1 MLQLKESIIFSKIKG
16 EEENK
21 LKILLLLS
29 ESWNDKTA
37 PNNNMTNW
45 FKDFS
50 DVEIWTISG
59 SGQMPD
65 NQCCSHYFMISEN
78 EMIKSLI
85 TRKRAGKY
93 VVLDSKN
100 TMKMP
105 SDKCDVSDNK
115 KIKRIFSGE
124 PARLMRDFVWR
135 YGKYDL
141 KALRQFI
148 SSFNPDIVFSQR
160 RGSVKMCRL
169 EYTISQL
176 TDAPIVAYTGDD
188 EYSLRQKSYSPV
200 FWIRRFWTRAW
211 LKKMIPQ
218 YKLFYSQSDRQ
229 MKEFQKEFGVKTK
242 FLVKCGTFDEN
253 KIHQNVNQPIQV
265 VYAGKLYCNRWKTLK
280 MLAEAIGKVNND
292 YGKTMI
298 QLNIYTADDITKKQ
312 DRVLNDGVHSIIH
325 GCVPA
330 TELPSIYEKSDIVL
344 HFEIFYK
351 KNRLLTQDSF
361 STKVMDCL
369 ASGCAVMALCWEGH
383 AAYQYLKKMNAA
395 ITASSN
401 EEIYL
406 KVRKLVQNPEIVCKY
421 AKRAYECGK
430 KNHQRRDIQK
440 MLRDD
445 FTMVIEE

>member
-1 MLQLKESIIFSKIKG
+1 M
-16 EEENK
+16 
-21 LKILLLLS
+21 KILLLLS

-45 FKDFS
+45 FQDFS

-59 SGQMPD
+59 SAQMPD

-78 EMIKSLI
+78 DMIKSLI
-85 TRKRAGKY
+85 TRKRAGRY
-93 VVLDSKN
+93 IVTGPQNAEVSA
-100 TMKMP
+100 
-105 SDKCDVSDNK
+105 SDKCDISDNK

-124 PARLMRDFVWR
+124 VARLMRDFVWR

-141 KALRQFI
+141 EALRQFI
-148 SSFNPDIVFSQR
+148 STFNPDIVFSQR

-169 EYTISQL
+169 EHTISQL

-188 EYSLRQKSYSPV
+188 EYSLHQKSYSPI

-218 YKLFYSQSDRQ
+218 YKLFYSQSYRQ
-229 MKEFQKEFGVKTK
+229 MKEFQNEFGIKTK

-253 KIHQNVNQPIQV
+253 KIHQNVSNPIQM

-280 MLAEAIGKVNND
+280 TLKMLSDAIHKVNND
-292 YGKTMI
+292 YGRIMI
-298 QLNIYTADDITKKQ
+298 QLNIYTADDITRKQ
-312 DRVLNDGVHSIIH
+312 NRALNDGANSIIH
-325 GCVPA
+325 GRVPA
-330 TELPSIYEKSDIVL
+330 NKLPSIYEKSDIVL
-344 HFEIFYK
+344 HVESFDK

-369 ASGCAVMALCWEGH
+369 ASGCAVMAICWDGH
-383 AAYQYLKKMNAA
+383 AAYQYLKKMDAA
-395 ITASSN
+395 ITSGSY

-406 KVRKLVQNPEIVCKY
+406 KVSEIVQNPKIVCEY
-421 AKRAYECGK
+421 ASKAYECGK
-430 KNHQRRDIQK
+430 KNHQRKYIQK
-440 MLRDD
+440 MIRDD
-445 FTMVIEE
+445 FDKVIEE

>member
-124 PARLMRDFVWR
+124 PARLMRDFV
-135 YGKYDL
+135 
-141 KALRQFI
+141 
-148 SSFNPDIVFSQR
+148 
-160 RGSVKMCRL
+160 
-169 EYTISQL
+169 
-176 TDAPIVAYTGDD
+176 
-188 EYSLRQKSYSPV
+188 
-200 FWIRRFWTRAW
+200 
-211 LKKMIPQ
+211 
-218 YKLFYSQSDRQ
+218 
-229 MKEFQKEFGVKTK
+229 
-242 FLVKCGTFDEN
+242 
-253 KIHQNVNQPIQV
+253 
-265 VYAGKLYCNRWKTLK
+265 
-280 MLAEAIGKVNND
+280 
-292 YGKTMI
+292 
-298 QLNIYTADDITKKQ
+298 
-312 DRVLNDGVHSIIH
+312 
-325 GCVPA
+325 
-330 TELPSIYEKSDIVL
+330 
-344 HFEIFYK
+344 
-351 KNRLLTQDSF
+351 
-361 STKVMDCL
+361 
-369 ASGCAVMALCWEGH
+369 
-383 AAYQYLKKMNAA
+383 
-395 ITASSN
+395 
-401 EEIYL
+401 
-406 KVRKLVQNPEIVCKY
+406 
-421 AKRAYECGK
+421 
-430 KNHQRRDIQK
+430 
-440 MLRDD
+440 
-445 FTMVIEE
+445 

>member
-21 LKILLLLS
+21 LKILLS

-298 QLNIYTADDITKKQ
+298 QLNIYTADDITKMTECIQ
-312 DRVLNDGVHSIIH
+312 LFMVVFRQLNFLQYMRNRI
-325 GCVPA
+325 
-330 TELPSIYEKSDIVL
+330 L
-344 HFEIFYK
+344 FY
-351 KNRLLTQDSF
+351 
-361 STKVMDCL
+361 M
-369 ASGCAVMALCWEGH
+369 
-383 AAYQYLKKMNAA
+383 
-395 ITASSN
+395 
-401 EEIYL
+401 L
-406 KVRKLVQNPEIVCKY
+406 KVLT
-421 AKRAYECGK
+421 K
-430 KNHQRRDIQK
+430 KTDY
-440 MLRDD
+440 
-445 FTMVIEE
+445 